1 MGDIFVYILKS
12 SLCLALFYLFF
23 TAALSRETLYRFNRI
38 VIVVML
44 LLALLLPLVNIS
56 VDKETPYSG
65 IALNIGSLLEMANSE
80 TGGEAQSN
88 SNSFLVWVLV
98 IYIIGVVITF
108 TRTIASL
115 ILMFTM
121 LRDKESQRS
130 SLDGGVTLIIH
141 NKSKAPFSWMKY
153 IVISRVDFDESGDEI
168 ITHEQAHIY
177 NHHSIDLLVTEIV
190 KIIHWF
196 NPAAYLL
203 KREIQN
209 IHEYQADEAVI
220 KNGIDAQKYQLLLI
234 KKAVGD
240 RLYSMANSFNQS
252 KLKNR
257 ITMISKKKS
266 QKRAALKALFLLP
279 LSMFAVAAFATEEVS
294 DVLAPVSE
302 LKVTDFIQKDTV
314 KTKSKTIVVKK
325 VNENVIVF
333 VDGVE
338 KDAKAI
344 NQIDSSDIKE
354 VRIFK
359 GEKAVEQY
367 GDKAKDT
374 DGVIIITT
382 KYSEKRGEEDVKF
395 VEKVVVKM
403 SDTEAKP
410 LYVVD
415 GITLEPGD
423 LEKINPKSIDS
434 FSVLKGE
441 AATKLYGEKGKS
453 GVVVITLKK

>member
-1 MGDIFVYILKS
+1 
-12 SLCLALFYLFF
+12 
-23 TAALSRETLYRFNRI
+23 
-38 VIVVML
+38 
-44 LLALLLPLVNIS
+44 
-56 VDKETPYSG
+56 
-65 IALNIGSLLEMANSE
+65 
-80 TGGEAQSN
+80 
-88 SNSFLVWVLV
+88 
-98 IYIIGVVITF
+98 
-108 TRTIASL
+108 
-115 ILMFTM
+115 
-121 LRDKESQRS
+121 
-130 SLDGGVTLIIH
+130 
-141 NKSKAPFSWMKY
+141 
-153 IVISRVDFDESGDEI
+153 
-168 ITHEQAHIY
+168 
-177 NHHSIDLLVTEIV
+177 
-190 KIIHWF
+190 
-196 NPAAYLL
+196 
-203 KREIQN
+203 
-209 IHEYQADEAVI
+209 
-220 KNGIDAQKYQLLLI
+220 
-234 KKAVGD
+234 
-240 RLYSMANSFNQS
+240 MANSFNQS

-382 KYSEKRGEEDVKF
+382 KYSEKRGEEDVNF

-415 GITLEPGD
+415 GI
-423 LEKINPKSIDS
+423 
-434 FSVLKGE
+434 
-441 AATKLYGEKGKS
+441 
-453 GVVVITLKK
+453 

>member
-153 IVISRVDFDESGDEI
+153 IVISRVDLDESGDEI

-434 FSVLKGE
+434 LSVLKGE

>member
-1 MGDIFVYILKS
+1 M
-12 SLCLALFYLFF
+12 
-23 TAALSRETLYRFNRI
+23 
-38 VIVVML
+38 
-44 LLALLLPLVNIS
+44 
-56 VDKETPYSG
+56 
-65 IALNIGSLLEMANSE
+65 
-80 TGGEAQSN
+80 
-88 SNSFLVWVLV
+88 
-98 IYIIGVVITF
+98 
-108 TRTIASL
+108 
-115 ILMFTM
+115 
-121 LRDKESQRS
+121 
-130 SLDGGVTLIIH
+130 
-141 NKSKAPFSWMKY
+141 
-153 IVISRVDFDESGDEI
+153 
-168 ITHEQAHIY
+168 
-177 NHHSIDLLVTEIV
+177 
-190 KIIHWF
+190 
-196 NPAAYLL
+196 L

-266 QKRAALKALFLLP
+266 QKRAALKTLFLLP

>member
-434 FSVLKGE
+434 LSVLKGE

>member
-1 MGDIFVYILKS
+1 
-12 SLCLALFYLFF
+12 
-23 TAALSRETLYRFNRI
+23 
-38 VIVVML
+38 
-44 LLALLLPLVNIS
+44 
-56 VDKETPYSG
+56 
-65 IALNIGSLLEMANSE
+65 
-80 TGGEAQSN
+80 
-88 SNSFLVWVLV
+88 
-98 IYIIGVVITF
+98 
-108 TRTIASL
+108 
-115 ILMFTM
+115 
-121 LRDKESQRS
+121 
-130 SLDGGVTLIIH
+130 
-141 NKSKAPFSWMKY
+141 
-153 IVISRVDFDESGDEI
+153 
-168 ITHEQAHIY
+168 
-177 NHHSIDLLVTEIV
+177 
-190 KIIHWF
+190 
-196 NPAAYLL
+196 
-203 KREIQN
+203 
-209 IHEYQADEAVI
+209 
-220 KNGIDAQKYQLLLI
+220 
-234 KKAVGD
+234 
-240 RLYSMANSFNQS
+240 
-252 KLKNR
+252 
-257 ITMISKKKS
+257 
-266 QKRAALKALFLLP
+266 
-279 LSMFAVAAFATEEVS
+279 MFAVAAFATEEVS

-434 FSVLKGE
+434 LSVLKGE

>member
-153 IVISRVDFDESGDEI
+153 IVISRVDLDESGDEI

-403 SDTEAKP
+403 SDSDSMP

-415 GITLEPGD
+415 GIAM
-423 LEKINPKSIDS
+423 EKDKLDKVDPKTISS
-434 FSVLKGE
+434 VNVLKGD
-441 AATKLYGEKGKS
+441 AATRIYGEKGKN

>member
-190 KIIHWF
+190 KIIH
-196 NPAAYLL
+196 
-203 KREIQN
+203 
-209 IHEYQADEAVI
+209 
-220 KNGIDAQKYQLLLI
+220 
-234 KKAVGD
+234 
-240 RLYSMANSFNQS
+240 
-252 KLKNR
+252 
-257 ITMISKKKS
+257 
-266 QKRAALKALFLLP
+266 
-279 LSMFAVAAFATEEVS
+279 
-294 DVLAPVSE
+294 
-302 LKVTDFIQKDTV
+302 
-314 KTKSKTIVVKK
+314 
-325 VNENVIVF
+325 
-333 VDGVE
+333 
-338 KDAKAI
+338 
-344 NQIDSSDIKE
+344 
-354 VRIFK
+354 
-359 GEKAVEQY
+359 
-367 GDKAKDT
+367 
-374 DGVIIITT
+374 
-382 KYSEKRGEEDVKF
+382 
-395 VEKVVVKM
+395 
-403 SDTEAKP
+403 
-410 LYVVD
+410 
-415 GITLEPGD
+415 
-423 LEKINPKSIDS
+423 
-434 FSVLKGE
+434 
-441 AATKLYGEKGKS
+441 
-453 GVVVITLKK
+453 